1 MGHYKKKQY
10 KKKPIDL
17 WLQRDF
23 EYEMQEAIKVYDSY
37 EDLDIFEEE
46 LLQTTMTKEPLIIRQ
61 LRNEERHGKL
71 PLLIIDPNKEQTLR
85 SLIIDLTIHMKIQTT
100 SIMSLP
106 DNEEIYNRATKIID
120 SL

>member
-10 KKKPIDL
+10 KKKPIDF

-23 EYEMQEAIKVYDSY
+23 NFEIQEALKIYDSY
-37 EDLDIFEEE
+37 EDHDIFEEE
-46 LLQTTMTKEPLIIRQ
+46 YIQTTMTEEPLIIRQ
-61 LRNEERHGKL
+61 LRNEEYQGKL
-71 PLLIIDPNKEQTLR
+71 PLIMIDPNQEPTLR

-100 SIMSLP
+100 SITSLP
-106 DNEEIYNRATKIID
+106 DYEEIYNRATKTID